1 MVEPLILIRALGFAV
16 ISLEYKPSN
25 LAGVLTILVC
35 ALDAFELFEEVV
47 VLLEEL
53 LLLTEPLKFE
63 PDDDEFELFEV
74 LLEEFLELLVEV

>member
-35 ALDAFELFEEVV
+35 ALDAFELF
-47 VLLEEL
+47 
-53 LLLTEPLKFE
+53 F
-63 PDDDEFELFEV
+63 
-74 LLEEFLELLVEV
+74 